1 MAQLLETKPVSS
13 TVLPVFL
20 AGKYR
25 TQTISVD
32 SSSSSTIQSPPPKPL
47 LIVTPSDKGTYPV
60 ILFFHGF
67 MLRNIFYTDL
77 LNHIS
82 SHGFILVAPQLY
94 GILPPEGIR
103 DVESA
108 AQVANWLQSGLQSVL
123 PENIEPNLKT
133 VVLSGHSRGG
143 QTAFA
148 LALGYGDPIQ
158 KFSALIGIDPIAG
171 NHFGPITPHIL
182 TNEPKSFDIP
192 FPITVIGTG
201 LGAESKYFM
210 SPPCA
215 PKKYNHEEFFN
226 ESKPPRAHFT
236 AKDYGHMDMLNDD
249 LSDPVVIMANFM
261 CVKGKGPRD
270 LLRRCIGG
278 IVIAF
283 LNYYFQD
290 NKVDFN
296 TIVKKPDV
304 APVELDQV
312 QFDAS

>member
-1 MAQLLETKPVSS
+1 MAQLLKTKPGSS
-13 TVLPVFL
+13 RVLPVFL
-20 AGKYR
+20 AGKYQ

-32 SSSSSTIQSPPPKPL
+32 SSSSSTTQSPPPKPL
-47 LIVTPSDKGTYPV
+47 LIVTPSGKGTYPV

-94 GILPPEGIR
+94 RVPPKGIR
-103 DVESA
+103 EVESA

-143 QTAFA
+143 KTAFA

-158 KFSALIGIDPIAG
+158 KFSTLIGIDPS
-171 NHFGPITPHIL
+171 
-182 TNEPKSFDIP
+182 K
-192 FPITVIGTG
+192 G
-201 LGAESKYFM
+201 LISC
-210 SPPCA
+210 PCA

-226 ESKPPRAHFT
+226 ESNPPRAHFT
-236 AKDYGHMDMLNDD
+236 AKNYGHMDMLNDD
-249 LSDPVVIMANFM
+249 LSGLMGKMADSM
-261 CVKGKGPRD
+261 CVNGKGPRD
-270 LLRRCIGG
+270 PLRRCIGG

-290 NKVDFN
+290 NEVDFN
-296 TIVKKPDV
+296 TIVNEPGV
-304 APVELDQV
+304 APVVLDQA

>member
-1 MAQLLETKPVSS
+1 MAQILETKPVSS

-20 AGKYR
+20 AGKYQ

-32 SSSSSTIQSPPPKPL
+32 SSSSSTTQSPPPKPL
-47 LIVTPSDKGTYPV
+47 LIVTPSVEGTYPV
-60 ILFFHGF
+60 ILFFPGF
-67 MLRNIFYTDL
+67 MLRNIYYTDL

-94 GILPPEGIR
+94 ILPPKGIR
-103 DVESA
+103 EVESA
-108 AQVANWLQSGLQSVL
+108 AQVANWLQLGLQSVL

-143 QTAFA
+143 KTAFA

-158 KFSALIGIDPIAG
+158 KFSALIGIDPVAG
-171 NHFGPITPHIL
+171 NNCGTTTPHIL
-182 TNEPKSFDIP
+182 TYEPKSFDIP

-201 LGAESKYFM
+201 LGSESKGLL
-210 SPPCA
+210 SCPCA

-236 AKDYGHMDMLNDD
+236 AKNYGHMDMLNDD
-249 LSDPVVIMANFM
+249 LPGVIGKLADSM
-261 CVKGKGPRD
+261 CVNGNGPRD
-270 LLRRCIGG
+270 PLRRCIGG

-290 NKVDFN
+290 NEVDFN
-296 TIVKKPDV
+296 TIVNEPDV
-304 APVELDQV
+304 APVVLDQV